1 MIWLWH
7 FSAGI
12 DTLLSPDSLAATPG
26 RMSAKTAISF
36 LLVGIVLSNIRARK
50 GSVAHMIDT
59 PENDSNEILT
69 QVFCY
74 SFTCRK
80 QTWRC
85 SFIHLPVEIQSC
97 GQSANRPPA
106 AS

>member
-1 MIWLWH
+1 
-7 FSAGI
+7 
-12 DTLLSPDSLAATPG
+12 
-26 RMSAKTAISF
+26 MSAKTAISF

-50 GSVAHMIDT
+50 GYHVRHGT
-59 PENDSNEILT
+59 DSNEILT

-80 QTWRC
+80 TDLAMQLY
-85 SFIHLPVEIQSC
+85 SFTCRNIALPVEIQSC
-97 GQSANRPPA
+97 GGQSANRPPA